1 LQRHWGLS
9 KVSKH
14 DSANTLR
21 VDFPPDWKLTPLRAI
36 LKRKAEAVGIN
47 SDKHTLLS
55 LTTRGVIVRDL
66 SESKGKFPANFDTY
80 KKVSVGDFIF
90 CLFDIEETPRTV
102 GVSEVEGMITGAY
115 TIYEPKKGVDSL
127 FIYRLLLYCD
137 ERKRLKY
144 LYKGLRNTIPKSVFE
159 SLQIPIPEPQEQR
172 AINKFIN
179 NFEKIIFDAIN
190 KNLRIVNL
198 LVEKRRLLIDS
209 YVMSG
214 GHERADFRKT
224 SINWLGSIPSDWHL
238 IKMKH
243 LFKEKTIKGFPSEQL
258 LVASQKHG
266 VVTKQQYGLRTVVAE
281 KDLGNLKLVEVND
294 FVISLRSFQ
303 GGIETSHARG
313 IISPA
318 YTVLQLVD
326 HRYHEYFTYLLKS
339 TTFIEALKLS
349 VTGIREGQ
357 NIDYKR
363 LGNEFIPLPPVEEAI
378 AIGSKLTQSLK
389 DINLA
394 IKQVEGLIAL
404 LKECHESVFEEV
416 ITGKRRVED
425 ISDLLEDNL
434 EGELTFAKQGLI
446 AGIEVEGS
454 ENE

>member
-1 LQRHWGLS
+1 
-9 KVSKH
+9 VIKH

-21 VDFPPDWKLTPLRAI
+21 VDFPTDWKLTPLRAI
-36 LKRKAEAVGIN
+36 LKRKAEVVGIN
-47 SDKHTLLS
+47 SDQHTLLS

-80 KKVSVGDFIF
+80 KKVSAGDFIF

-102 GVSEVEGMITGAY
+102 GISEVDGMITGAY

-144 LYKGLRNTIPKSVFE
+144 LYKGLRNTIPKSLFE

-172 AINKFIN
+172 SINKFID
-179 NFEKIIFDAIN
+179 NFEEIIFEAIN
-190 KNLRIVNL
+190 THLRIVDL
-198 LVEKRRLLIDS
+198 LFEKRRLLIDS
-209 YVMSG
+209 HVMSG
-214 GHERADFRKT
+214 GHESGNFRET
-224 SINWLGSIPSDWHL
+224 SINWLGPIPTDWRL
-238 IKMKH
+238 LKMKH
-243 LFKEKTIKGFPSEQL
+243 VFKEKTIKGFPNEQL

-281 KDLGNLKLVEVND
+281 KDLENLKLVEVKD

-303 GGIETSHARG
+303 GGIETSHSRG

-318 YTVLQLVD
+318 YTVLRLVD
-326 HRYHEYFTYLLKS
+326 DRYHEYFSYLLKS

-378 AIGSKLTQSLK
+378 SIGAKITESLK

-394 IKQVEGLIAL
+394 ISQVEGLIAL
-404 LKECHESVFEEV
+404 LKECHESLFEEV
-416 ITGKRRVED
+416 ITGKRRVGD
-425 ISDLLEDNL
+425 ISELVEDNS
-434 EGELTFAKQGLI
+434 GDGLTSAKRRLVT
-446 AGIEVEGS
+446 GIEIEGS

>member
-1 LQRHWGLS
+1 MS
-9 KVSKH
+9 EH
-14 DSANTLR
+14 DSANTLK

-36 LKRKAEAVGIN
+36 LKRKSEIVGSSSYN
-47 SDKHTLLS
+47 HTLLS

-80 KKVSVGDFIF
+80 KKVSIGDFIF

-102 GVSEVEGMITGAY
+102 GISDVEGMITGAY

-127 FIYRLLLYCD
+127 YIYRLFLYCD
-137 ERKRLKY
+137 KRKRLKY
-144 LYKGLRNTIPKSVFE
+144 LYKGLRNTIPKSLFE
-159 SLQIPIPEPQEQR
+159 SLQIPIPEPREQR
-172 AINKFIN
+172 AINRYIN
-179 NFEKIIFDAIN
+179 DFEEVIFDAIN
-190 KNLRIVNL
+190 KNLKIVNL

-209 YVMSG
+209 LVTSG
-214 GHERADFRKT
+214 DHERIDVRET
-224 SINWLGSIPSDWHL
+224 SINWLGSIPTEWRL
-238 IKMKH
+238 VKMKH
-243 LFKEKTIKGFPSEQL
+243 LFKEKTVKGFPNEQL
-258 LVASQKHG
+258 LVASQKYG

-281 KDLGNLKLVEVND
+281 KDLENLKLVELND

-318 YTVLQLVD
+318 YTVLRLVD
-326 HRYHEYFTYLLKS
+326 DRYHEYFTYLLKS

-363 LGNEFIPLPPVEEAI
+363 LGNEFLPLPPVDEAI
-378 AIGSKLTQSLK
+378 SIGSKLTESLK

-394 IKQVEGLIAL
+394 IRQVEELIAL
-404 LKECHESVFEEV
+404 LKECHESLFQEV
-416 ITGKRRVED
+416 ITGKRRVVD
-425 ISDLLEDNL
+425 ISNLVGDNS
-434 EGELTFAKQGLI
+434 EEELSFAKRGYI
-446 AGIEVEGS
+446 ADIEIEGS